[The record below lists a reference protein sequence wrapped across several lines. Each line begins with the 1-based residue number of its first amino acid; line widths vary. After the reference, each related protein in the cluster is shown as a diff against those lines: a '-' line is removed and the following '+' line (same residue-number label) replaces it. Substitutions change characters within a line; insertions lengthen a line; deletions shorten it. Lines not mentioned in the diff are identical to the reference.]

1 MKQEFYNAVSG
12 NPVIAAVKD
21 FDGLSRCLETGEI
34 QIVFILFG
42 NVCNIGDIV
51 KRAKSAGK
59 FALVHADLIEGLSS
73 KEIAVDF
80 IHRNTEADGIISTR
94 QGFIRRARELH
105 LCSILRVFV
114 IDSMS
119 LSGLENLESVRPDF
133 MEILPGVMPKI
144 IRKVCAVTS
153 VPILA
158 GGLITDKEDVI
169 GALEAGAM
177 AISTTN
183 QDVWLM

>member
-1 MKQEFYNAVSG
+1 MKTDFYNAVSG

-21 FDGLSRCLETGEI
+21 FDGLSRCLGTAEI

-42 NVCNIGDIV
+42 NVCNIGEIV
-51 KRAKSAGK
+51 KRVKSAGK
-59 FALVHADLIEGLSS
+59 FALVHVDLIEGLSS

-80 IHRNTEADGIISTR
+80 IHLNTEADGIISTR

-119 LSGLENLESVRPDF
+119 LSGLGNLGSMRPDF
-133 MEILPGVMPKI
+133 IEILPGVMPKI
-144 IRKVCAVTS
+144 IRKVCAATS